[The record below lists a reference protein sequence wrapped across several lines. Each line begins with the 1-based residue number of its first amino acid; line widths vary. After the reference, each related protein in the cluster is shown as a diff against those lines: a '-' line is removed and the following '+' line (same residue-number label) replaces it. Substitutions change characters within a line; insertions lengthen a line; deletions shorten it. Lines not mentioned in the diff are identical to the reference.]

1 MNGKDDI
8 KKIQKALM
16 KLYMHVKYKSKDD
29 VNNDTTSMNDLQKMN
44 CLTLI
49 EYIKSSFDIA
59 VTERSNK
66 EIETYLEQHADN
78 PNSAEKYE
86 TLLRKEES
94 HIRQH
99 ISVSTTIH
107 ININIIINTFIY
119 LYI

>member
-1 MNGKDDI
+1 MNAKDDV
-8 KKIQKALM
+8 KKIQKALV
-16 KLYMHVKYKSKDD
+16 KLYKHVKYKSKDD
-29 VNNDTTSMNDLQKMN
+29 VNGDTTSMNDLQKMN

-99 ISVSTTIH
+99 ISVSTPIH
-107 ININIIINTFIY
+107 INISIY
-119 LYI
+119 S

>member
-1 MNGKDDI
+1 
-8 KKIQKALM
+8 
-16 KLYMHVKYKSKDD
+16 
-29 VNNDTTSMNDLQKMN
+29 MN

-66 EIETYLEQHADN
+66 EIEAYLEQHADN

-99 ISVSTTIH
+99 ISVSKRLHLHLHMH
-107 ININIIINTFIY
+107 IRIVGTSIEIIR
-119 LYI
+119 